1 MSIDVHQHLW
11 TPSFLDALRRRSRPP
26 RLDGW
31 TLLLDG
37 EPPYEVDP
45 DDHDLTLR
53 TARAAGLD
61 LALVSLSSPL
71 GIEHLPPDEAWPLID
86 AYHADAAEL
95 PAPFRAWAAAPVT
108 DLDPVRLARTLDQGF
123 AGLQLPAT
131 ALLDAGGFAATAPLL
146 DVLAERGLPLFVH
159 PGPAAVPV
167 GSPSWWAAV
176 VPYAQQMHAAWYAFR
191 AVGRPRHPGLKIC
204 FALLA
209 GLAPLHSERAMNRG
223 APGRGRVDRDAFVET
238 SSYGP
243 RAVDAVIR
251 ELGIDVVVSGSD
263 QPYAEAVSL
272 DLGDAARHAIGH
284 ANAVR
289 LLGASPHTPVP
300 ARPRPPE
307 PSAHPEPHPHPHPH
321 PHPEPHSPSPATPPS
336 PPRSSSH
343 SPSRKE
349 PQS

>member
-11 TPSFLDALRRRSRPP
+11 TPSFLDALRRRSAPP

-45 DDHDLTLR
+45 DDHDLAVR
-53 TARAAGLD
+53 ASRAAGLD

-86 AYHADAAEL
+86 AYHAGAAEL

-108 DLDPVRLARTLDQGF
+108 DIDPVRLSHTLDQGF

-131 ALLDAGGFAATAPLL
+131 ALRDAAGFTAAAPLL

-159 PGPAAVPV
+159 PGPAAVPS
-167 GSPSWWAAV
+167 GSPAWWAAV
-176 VPYAQQMHAAWYAFR
+176 VPYAQQMHASWYAFQ
-191 AVGRPRHPGLKIC
+191 AVGRPRHPDLKIC

-209 GLAPLHSERAMNRG
+209 GLAPLHSERATNRG
-223 APGRGRVDRDAFVET
+223 APGRGRVDPGAFVET
-238 SSYGP
+238 SSYGS
-243 RAVDAVIR
+243 RAIDAVIR
-251 ELGIDVVVSGSD
+251 ELGIDVVVNGSD
-263 QPYAEAVSL
+263 QPYAEAPSL
-272 DLGDAARHAIGH
+272 DFGDAARHAIGH

-289 LLGASPHTPVP
+289 LLQARSHHKPSP
-300 ARPRPPE
+300 PPE
-307 PSAHPEPHPHPHPH
+307 PSPSPSRTTSQQLRTSQPYTETQSYSETQPHTTTRAHPH
-321 PHPEPHSPSPATPPS
+321 T
-336 PPRSSSH
+336 
-343 SPSRKE
+343 PSRKE